1 MKEAADLIV
10 NFVARGELANVAKTE
25 IKATESAATMIKR
38 ITTATTDII
47 AKRII
52 MLTTTNTL
60 NLEMANVSAE
70 LNYYLVFK
78 RKTSYYLHHTHH
90 HLLIELI
97 NLDNLVWVYFLLQLF
112 HDISSHCEIHRPL
125 EEKLKLHSS
134 RE

>member
-97 NLDNLVWVYFLLQLF
+97 NLDNLV
-112 HDISSHCEIHRPL
+112 
-125 EEKLKLHSS
+125 
-134 RE
+134 